1 MNQWLTLMHGHISRK
16 KTRFPPSPLK
26 ELVLQNLPKGF
37 KQLFSMIWTSSESF
51 FNHFGMFYGWPKP
64 DWTDRSQLDNL
75 INLINK
81 ARFSIS
87 WMMTTRHSRY
97 WLDSCTTRMYVV
109 ANQLGFFNYVWDI
122 PNWSSQE
129 EKLPYSVLDRT
140 LMATIKLGSD
150 QQLLI
155 SICLLSSVLTNQLE
169 LCQSH
174 FMLFLLEQQ
183 WV

>member
-1 MNQWLTLMHGHISRK
+1 MHGHNQRK
-16 KTRFPPSPLK
+16 KVSAFFHKSK
-26 ELVLQNLPKGF
+26 LVLQKGLIHSIVQDNLKHQV
-37 KQLFSMIWTSSESF
+37 KVFS
-51 FNHFGMFYGWPKP
+51 NHFGMFYGWPKP

-87 WMMTTRHSRY
+87 RMSTSHSRY
-97 WLDSCTTRMYVV
+97 WLDFTLVIEV

-155 SICLLSSVLTNQLE
+155 SICLLSSVLTQNQLE

>member
-1 MNQWLTLMHGHISRK
+1 MPLLKYRTWSALYEPMIDFDAWSHIKK

-37 KQLFSMIWTSSESF
+37 NQLFSMIWTSSESF

-97 WLDSCTTRMYVV
+97 WLDSCSCTRMYVV

-122 PNWSSQE
+122 SIWSFPRG
-129 EKLPYSVLDRT
+129 KTT
-140 LMATIKLGSD
+140 LCSRQNLNGYHPVS
-150 QQLLI
+150 
-155 SICLLSSVLTNQLE
+155 TN
-169 LCQSH
+169 
-174 FMLFLLEQQ
+174 
-183 WV
+183 